1 MILSFNGYGQVYSAI
16 INIPPT
22 QNSILISEINA
33 SKAVSINVG
42 LNMTMRGFNRFIL
55 EDEYAQ
61 INLRSMR
68 NNFNTLPVWDT
79 NQFTTNFIGH
89 PYHGS
94 IYFNSARTN
103 GFNFYESIL
112 FNLGGS
118 LMWEYLMETKPP
130 SRNDLGATIF
140 GGTALGEISYR
151 LSDLFID
158 NRKTGPERFGREFLA
173 GLMSPARFITRLTTG
188 EVWKSQS
195 MKGNHLSTYPHMVEF
210 YMGIKS
216 FEEINSERNITRFTV
231 GTDIEYGD
239 IIGTDA
245 QMPYE
250 WFRFGGE
257 VEFGSNYFHLTQI
270 NSIGLLLRKDLYQTS
285 DGLATAGLFQHFNY
299 YNINPAN
306 DDRVTSK
313 LYFSETASI
322 GPGLVYQ
329 QWKGFSITQIG
340 IYLGGIILGASIS
353 DHLEIGDRDYNY
365 GSGFSLK
372 LNSSVQ
378 WKERLL
384 ITISSESYLLF
395 SWKGLD
401 DYDILKE
408 MSIEEIDFLNVQ
420 GDKSRAKLHLLEL
433 NMRYILNESAHFF
446 VRTRQFYR
454 NTSYDYFPKMVYQSE
469 DLLFGIGLFV

>member
-1 MILSFNGYGQVYSAI
+1 M
-16 INIPPT
+16 
-22 QNSILISEINA
+22 
-33 SKAVSINVG
+33 
-42 LNMTMRGFNRFIL
+42 
-55 EDEYAQ
+55 
-61 INLRSMR
+61 
-68 NNFNTLPVWDT
+68 
-79 NQFTTNFIGH
+79 
-89 PYHGS
+89 
-94 IYFNSARTN
+94 
-103 GFNFYESIL
+103 
-112 FNLGGS
+112 
-118 LMWEYLMETKPP
+118 
-130 SRNDLGATIF
+130 
-140 GGTALGEISYR
+140 
-151 LSDLFID
+151 
-158 NRKTGPERFGREFLA
+158 
-173 GLMSPARFITRLTTG
+173 
-188 EVWKSQS
+188 
-195 MKGNHLSTYPHMVEF
+195 
-210 YMGIKS
+210 
-216 FEEINSERNITRFTV
+216 
-231 GTDIEYGD
+231 
-239 IIGTDA
+239 
-245 QMPYE
+245 
-250 WFRFGGE
+250 
-257 VEFGSNYFHLTQI
+257 
-270 NSIGLLLRKDLYQTS
+270 
-285 DGLATAGLFQHFNY
+285 
-299 YNINPAN
+299 
-306 DDRVTSK
+306 
-313 LYFSETASI
+313 
-322 GPGLVYQ
+322 VYQ